1 MNRTTP
7 RQFIKPSFLLLV
19 SAASL
24 LFSACQPSQQST
36 VDDDVLQVTVS
47 ILPQAY
53 FVERIGGELVA
64 VNVMVGPGEEAH
76 TYEPTPGQMKALAES
91 RIFFSIGV
99 EYEQTWIP
107 RFADINP
114 AMLFVDSAAGIERIP
129 VGDAQAQDETET
141 DNHIYNAG
149 LDPHVWL
156 SPDNGKIIAE
166 NVLLALIAVS
176 PDHEEVLQ
184 ANYDALIADIDSLDQ
199 RIEAA
204 LSGVE
209 QRTFM
214 VFHPAWGYFAEKYN
228 LEQLPVQVEGQDP
241 SVSEMAELIEIAREK
256 DIWVIFI
263 QPTFN
268 ASDAQAIAAEI
279 GAEVAVV
286 DPLARDWLTN
296 LEAVAEAFAAALK
309 E

>member
-141 DNHIYNAG
+141 DNHTYNEG

>member
-7 RQFIKPSFLLLV
+7 RQFMKASLFLLV

-76 TYEPTPGQMKALAES
+76 TYEPTPGQMKALADS

-129 VGDAQAQDETET
+129 VGDDHDE
-141 DNHIYNAG
+141 G

-166 NVLLALIAVS
+166 NVLLALKAVS
-176 PDHEEVLQ
+176 PDHEDVLQ
-184 ANYDALIADIDSLDQ
+184 ANYDALIADINSLDQ

-214 VFHPAWGYFAEKYN
+214 VFHPAWGYFADKYN

-241 SVSEMAELIEIAREK
+241 SVSEMAELVEIAREE
-256 DIWVIFI
+256 DIRVIFI
-263 QPTFN
+263 QPSFN

>member
-141 DNHIYNAG
+141 DNHTYNEG

-268 ASDAQAIAAEI
+268 SSDAQAIAAEI